1 MKKWKIIL
9 GSTLLAVCLTAC
21 GEKGDT
27 QNSTGKTSENEV
39 SVEDED
45 NKEVQTSDEESG
57 NQQESEEE
65 TGQDN
70 QQETAAVKIKMVEE
84 PKESAAEDGTVLVYG
99 SFRYPVVTIEN
110 NEEVANK
117 INADIAKEKEA
128 FEKSYN
134 DYIELAKT
142 DYESAASNP
151 DYEFTGYNLTES
163 FQVQRNNNNVLAL
176 TESDQDYTGG
186 AHGNYGT
193 YGINYDLTTGERMT
207 LDNLSE
213 DASKF
218 RTEIL
223 EKIKE
228 MGKTDPYK
236 QRLDDGYENNLES
249 VLLAD
254 GKWYFSNSGMVF
266 FANPYELGCYAA
278 GTIEFSIPYEEIS
291 GLKENYA
298 YTGNFEKTI
307 PVGTEAVKDINGDG
321 KEETIYYQ
329 VTTSEETGGY
339 NFVFTIDGKDFA
351 SHLSMEG
358 PDTISYYL
366 VDIDNTDDF
375 IEIAVQDYGP
385 SSDYSTFFYR
395 YQTDGSLKDLGAV
408 SDLWSGDSNY
418 LESNGVISGNQRLGL
433 LQTWYAPCTW
443 KLGADGTL
451 VEQEQDMYYPTT
463 GNNVSNKILR
473 NVFVYSEMDLNSEA
487 VELTPEDG
495 SVTFTATDNKNW
507 VELVTK
513 DKRSL
518 YLYIKDFTVIVS
530 GEEELEATTV
540 FDKLIIAD

>member
-1 MKKWKIIL
+1 MRKWKIIL
-9 GSTLLAVCLTAC
+9 GSVLLSISLTAC
-21 GEKGDT
+21 GEKGDS

-39 SVEDED
+39 SDKDGD

-57 NQQESEEE
+57 NQQESGEE
-65 TGQDN
+65 TKQNN
-70 QQETAAVKIKMVEE
+70 QQETTAIKIKMVEE
-84 PKESAAEDGTVLVYG
+84 PKEYNAEDGTSLVSG

-110 NEEVANK
+110 NEEAAQK
-117 INADIAKEKEA
+117 INDDIAKEKA
-128 FEKSYN
+128 AYEKSFN
-134 DYIELAKT
+134 DYVELAKT

-176 TESDQDYTGG
+176 TELDQDYTGG

-193 YGINYDLTTGERMT
+193 YGINYDITTGERIT
-207 LDNLSE
+207 LENLSE

-218 RTEIL
+218 RTDIL

-228 MGKTDPYK
+228 MAKTDSYK
-236 QRLDDGYENNLES
+236 QMLDEGYENNLES

-254 GKWYFSNSGMVF
+254 GKWYFSNSGLLF

-278 GTIEFSIPYEEIS
+278 GTIEFSIPYEELS

-298 YTGNFEKTI
+298 YTGNFEKRV

-339 NFVFTIDGKDFA
+339 NFEFTIDGKDFA
-351 SHLSMEG
+351 SLLSMEG
-358 PDTISYYL
+358 PDNLSYYL

-385 SSDYSTFFYR
+385 SSDYNTFFYR

-418 LESNGVISGNQRLGL
+418 LESNGLISGNQRLAL

-443 KLGADGTL
+443 KLGTDGVL
-451 VEQEQDMYYPTT
+451 VQQEQDMYYPTT
-463 GNNVSNKILR
+463 GNTVSNSILR
-473 NVFVYSEMDLNSEA
+473 NVSVYSAMDLKSEA

-495 SVTFTATDNKNW
+495 AVTFTATDNKNW
-507 VELVTK
+507 VEFVTK
-513 DKRSL
+513 DGRTF
-518 YLYIKDFTVIVS
+518 YLYMKEFSTIIS
-530 GEEELEATTV
+530 GQEELEAATV